1 MKVNDTLV
9 KDFLV
14 VYSCFYREAFFDV
27 KKNKYYERNKN
38 VDQSVLVLMANLP
51 AHD

>member
-27 KKNKYYERNKN
+27 KKHYIMKETTYQPMIEIGA
-38 VDQSVLVLMANLP
+38 QPL
-51 AHD
+51 